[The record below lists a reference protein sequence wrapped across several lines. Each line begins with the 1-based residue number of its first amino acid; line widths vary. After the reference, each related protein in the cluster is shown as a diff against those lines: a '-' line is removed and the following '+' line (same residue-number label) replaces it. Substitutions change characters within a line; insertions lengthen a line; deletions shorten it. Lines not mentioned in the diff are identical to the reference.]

1 MEQQELEQTTTTSE
15 LSSHTLGEEY
25 FYGYTTTREL
35 VKELAEVVVRPYASD
50 RDRYIYYRN
59 HHMRSYV
66 EGDTKVV
73 EVSGALLAK
82 QIVNVHRI
90 LESTGRIED
99 IEIKLEVD
107 IENIYDS
114 TGKIFGDRL
123 DRFYDRLQPEGDVV
137 ITRPEEF
144 LSDIYTEVLSRSESF
159 TDKFLNT
166 SKWYI
171 NRINDPKLTWEDVYE
186 QSGDVHPKFS
196 QMEQLTEAICEHP
209 LLDLS
214 AEEVLNG
221 AVRGYKLTLDGRYI
235 TLLSRGWGRDMS
247 YHVLSVLVDEYDVD
261 RVLFNGGAGGI
272 RGDLAINDLIAPS
285 TVRTDSGER
294 EINNLFAIDSGGST
308 PFSDGLAYNVDCP
321 SVETDEYM
329 RSLYKKGITCVSMES
344 YGIIKALEG
353 TDVPLGILLYLMD
366 LPLEGKDLSK
376 TNYDTEF
383 KKKIVEGNHRM
394 NRWTLDRLGL
404 LDVE

>member
-1 MEQQELEQTTTTSE
+1 MEQQDLERMTTASD
-15 LSSHTLGEEY
+15 LSTHSLGEEY

-35 VKELAEVVVRPYASD
+35 VKELAEVVVRPYTSK
-50 RDRYIYYRN
+50 RNRYIYYRN

-82 QIVNVHRI
+82 QMVNVHRI
-90 LESTGRIED
+90 LESSGRIED
-99 IEIKLEVD
+99 IDISLEVD
-107 IENIYDS
+107 VENIYDS
-114 TGKIFGDRL
+114 TAKIFDNRL

-159 TDKFLNT
+159 TDKFLNS

-171 NRINDPKLTWEDVYE
+171 NRIDDSTLTWDDVYE
-186 QSGDVHPKFS
+186 PAGAVHPKFS

-209 LLDLS
+209 HLDLS

-221 AVRGYKLTLDGRYI
+221 AVRGYKLSLDGRPV

-247 YHVLSVLVDEYDVD
+247 YHVVSALVDEYDVD

-272 RGDLAINDLIAPS
+272 HGDLVINDLIAPT
-285 TVRTDSGER
+285 TVRTDYAER
-294 EINNLFAIDSGGST
+294 EINNLFAIDSEGNT

-321 SVETDEYM
+321 SVETDAYM
-329 RSLYKKGITCVSMES
+329 ESLHNEGVTCVSMES

-353 TDVPLGILLYLMD
+353 TDVPLGILLYVMD
-366 LPLEGKDLSK
+366 LPLEGKDLSQ

-383 KKKIVEGNHRM
+383 KKKIVAGNHRM
-394 NRWTLDRLGL
+394 NQWTLDRLGL